1 MSNVKFGVVGVGG
14 MGGSHAKNIG
24 QQEGCEVVAVAD
36 VNEETA
42 RRVADECGARP
53 FTDYKKLLRDGG
65 VDAVMIA
72 TPHYFHPPIAEH
84 AAKRG
89 IHVLTEKPIAVSV
102 AAADKMIEAC
112 KKNNV
117 LLGVVFQQRTEPSRR
132 AMKRLIDEGALG
144 NLHRISMTAPWYRP
158 QAYYDSGSWR
168 GTWKGEGGGILM
180 NQAPHS
186 LDQFVWLGGVPQ
198 RVQSIAST
206 RLHNIEVENLAL
218 AIFDYGDGKIGW
230 LYTSTAELPGGERI
244 EVAGDKGALVWE
256 GGKVRLMKTEQP
268 LSEHLRTCSE
278 AFGSIKSEWHDV
290 ELDDESSGHMEV
302 VRAFARAV
310 RENNPSLMV
319 ANGEDGLRS
328 LEMANAI
335 LMAGFK
341 RKEIEFPLNRK
352 KYEQMLQKLQKGD
365 SAS

>member
-1 MSNVKFGVVGVGG
+1 

-36 VNEETA
+36 VSEETV
-42 RRVADECGARP
+42 RRVADESGAKP

-72 TPHYFHPPIAEH
+72 TPHYFHPPIAEY

-102 AAADKMIEAC
+102 AAADKMIAVCQESE
-112 KKNNV
+112 V

-132 AMKRLIDEGALG
+132 AMKRLIDEGVLG
-144 NLHRISMTAPWYRP
+144 KLHRISMTAPWYRP

-206 RLHNIEVENLAL
+206 RLHDIEVENLAL

-244 EVAGDKGALVWE
+244 EIAGDKGALVWE
-256 GGKVRLMKTEQP
+256 GGKVRHLQIEQP
-268 LSEHLRTCSE
+268 LSEHLRTSQE
-278 AFGSIKSEWHDV
+278 RFGSIKGEWHDV
-290 ELDDESSGHMEV
+290 ELADAPNGHMEV

-310 RENNPSLMV
+310 RENNPSLLV
-319 ANGEDGLRS
+319 ANGEDGLHS

-335 LMAGFK
+335 LMAGYK
-341 RKEIEFPLNRK
+341 RKEIEFPLDRH
-352 KYEQMLQKLQKGD
+352 KYEKMLKKLQKGEAV
-365 SAS
+365 S